1 MRGLRVV
8 RWKRLPELCA
18 LVPGRRSPQGSSCVS
33 ASFQHRAP
41 PASTMPKDVDA
52 HPLPWTKDTMD
63 EDGWVL
69 CDAEGRPPCTPPS
82 CAKPSYVKASV
93 YEVDLSS
100 D

>member
-1 MRGLRVV
+1 
-8 RWKRLPELCA
+8 
-18 LVPGRRSPQGSSCVS
+18 
-33 ASFQHRAP
+33 
-41 PASTMPKDVDA
+41 MPKDS
-52 HPLPWTKDTMD
+52 DTTD